1 MQLVPQPAPGKRKK
15 LPFLTPDFQIK
26 IKYATDCIILLKK
39 YPTFSPYHLPKI
51 TMLQDKDITIYDL
64 ARKLNISPAT
74 VSRGLKDHPAI
85 SKKTKK
91 RIFDLAKEMGY
102 RSNNFAR
109 NLRKQTTNTIGV
121 IVPRL
126 NSYFM
131 STVIA
136 GMEKVANDEGYN
148 LIITQSSES
157 ATKEI
162 ASARTM
168 FNNRVDGLLVSL
180 AYDTD
185 EVAHFDVFS
194 KKNIPL
200 IFFDRVIDNKN
211 CVNVLIDNRKAAYEA
226 TKHLI
231 DQGCKRIVHITA
243 TPKRNVYIDRLNGY
257 KQALADHNIK
267 FRDEYVI
274 ISNLSQEA
282 GTVAANTI
290 KQMKPLPDGVF
301 VANDNCAVGCM
312 LGLKQSGVQIPQDIA
327 VVGFNNDPVSTVVE
341 PNLTTI
347 NYPGYEMGEI
357 AARNLINHL
366 NGTSSITSTNTILLR
381 SELVIRDSSK
391 KKSEPRLMG

>member
-1 MQLVPQPAPGKRKK
+1 LHANFIKFAYIYCISPGQLTSMQ
-15 LPFLTPDFQIK
+15 
-26 IKYATDCIILLKK
+26 
-39 YPTFSPYHLPKI
+39 
-51 TMLQDKDITIYDL
+51 QDKDVTIYDL

-136 GMEKVANDEGYN
+136 GMEKVANEAGYN
-148 LIITQSSES
+148 LIISQSSES
-157 ATKEI
+157 GQKEI

-180 AYDTD
+180 AYDTED
-185 EVAHFDVFS
+185 VSHFDVFI

-200 IFFDRVIDNKN
+200 IFFDRVIDNRN

-243 TPKRNVYIDRLNGY
+243 TPKRNVYIDRLQGY
-257 KQALADHNIK
+257 KQALFDHNIK
-267 FRDEYVI
+267 FKEDYVI

-282 GTVAANTI
+282 GAAAAETI
-290 KQMKPLPDGVF
+290 RQMKPLPDGIF
-301 VANDNCAVGCM
+301 VANDNCAAGCVM
-312 LGLKQSGVQIPQDIA
+312 ALKQSGIRIPHDIA
-327 VVGFNNDPVSTVVE
+327 IVGFNNDPVSTVVE

-366 NGTSSITSTNTILLR
+366 NGISSITSTNTILLR
-381 SELVIRDSSK
+381 SELIIRDSSVK
-391 KKSEPRLMG
+391 KK